1 YGEVVSFSL
10 KKDSED
16 AAVALVTSTQYFKLA
31 ESLGGVKSLICHP
44 AQMTHKSIPRE
55 KRLLSGIADSLIRL
69 SCGIED
75 ADDLIADIKLAFVKT
90 KKRETVEVFN

>member
-1 YGEVVSFSL
+1 E
-10 KKDSED
+10 

-55 KRLLSGIADSLIRL
+55 KRLQSGVADSLIRL
-69 SCGIED
+69 SCGSEE
-75 ADDLIADIKLAFVKT
+75 AEDLIADIKLAFVKT
-90 KKRETVEVFN
+90 KKRETVEVFNSSVSQTKNVGFGI